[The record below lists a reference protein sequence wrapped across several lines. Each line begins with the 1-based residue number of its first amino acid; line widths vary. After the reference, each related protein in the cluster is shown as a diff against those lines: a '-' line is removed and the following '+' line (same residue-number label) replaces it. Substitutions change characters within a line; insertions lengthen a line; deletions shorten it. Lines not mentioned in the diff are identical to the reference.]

1 MQISL
6 RKANTIQNEIANYI
20 VGGFDSIDRTVD
32 AILVDDWQGVTARL
46 EQEHREQIAERREL
60 IGARWTIRNLIADAN
75 HHAGINKLMGHIA
88 SDDYEVSMLENA
100 LHHCDV
106 QQDAAIYE
114 RKIELKRKDMEKTER
129 SPYQRDHVEI
139 PVFTKPYRKNI
150 EREIATLKKQ
160 INRYKDL
167 LLEKN
172 ITTKVTLTESM
183 VDLLAKYNLIDA

>member
-20 VGGFDSIDRTVD
+20 VNGFDSIDRTVD

-46 EQEHREQIAERREL
+46 EQEHAEQVAERREL
-60 IGARWTIRNLIADAN
+60 ISACWTIRNLIAEAN

-88 SDDYEVSMLENA
+88 SDDYEVSMLESA

-129 SPYQRDHVEI
+129 SPYQRDSVEI

-172 ITTKVTLTESM
+172 ITTKVTLTENL

>member
-20 VGGFDSIDRTVD
+20 VGGFDTIDRTVD

-46 EQEHREQIAERREL
+46 EQEHTEQIAERREL
-60 IGARWTIRNLIADAN
+60 IGVRWTIRNLIAEAN

-129 SPYQRDHVEI
+129 SPYQRDNVEI

-183 VDLLAKYNLIDA
+183 VDLLVKYNLIDA

>member
-1 MQISL
+1 
-6 RKANTIQNEIANYI
+6 
-20 VGGFDSIDRTVD
+20 
-32 AILVDDWQGVTARL
+32 VTARL
-46 EQEHREQIAERREL
+46 EQEHTEQIAERREL
-60 IGARWTIRNLIADAN
+60 IGVRWTIRNLIAEAN

-88 SDDYEVSMLENA
+88 SDDYEVSLLENA

-114 RKIELKRKDMEKTER
+114 RKIEMKRKDMEKTER
-129 SPYQRDHVEI
+129 SPYQRDNVEI

-150 EREIATLKKQ
+150 EREIANLKKQ

>member
-20 VGGFDSIDRTVD
+20 VNGFDTIDRTVD

-46 EQEHREQIAERREL
+46 EQEHAEQISERREL
-60 IGARWTIRNLIADAN
+60 ISVRWTIRNLIAEAN